1 MDAQTPH
8 NKNDPVESF
17 IARWQG
23 REGGQERANYV
34 SFLKEMCDALDLPQ
48 PDPAD
53 ATHERNDYVFERA
66 VTRHLDSGDSAGRID
81 LYRKG
86 SFVLEAK
93 QSRWKGGAKEIAGQ
107 YDLLSAEDEPQ
118 DRGKRGAARAWDV
131 LMLNAKRQAEEYA
144 RALPPSHGWPPFI
157 LVCDVGHCIEVY
169 ADFTGQGK
177 NYTQFPD
184 RQSFRIYL
192 EDLRKPEVRETLKR
206 IWEEPQAL
214 DPTKTAAKVTREI
227 AERLAAVSKAMEAK
241 KFPAEQVAQF
251 LMRCLFTMFASS
263 VKLLPENA
271 FIELLDDARQSPAAF
286 VPLLEELWHAMNE
299 GKFSTSIRKD
309 VLRFN
314 GNLFADAKAL
324 PLGREEI
331 GELYEAAQ
339 KDWHEVEP
347 AIFGTLLEQALD
359 PAERK
364 RLGAHYTP
372 RAYVERL
379 VLATIIEPLRE
390 DWTYVI
396 ASADNL
402 TRQAEALA
410 AQRDKKS
417 SDELFKAA
425 RQIVMDFHAK
435 LCATRI
441 LDPACGTGNFLYVA
455 LELMKKLEG
464 DVFEALES
472 LGGQDSI
479 EWMDHHSVDPHQFL
493 GLEIN
498 PRAAAIA
505 ELVLWIG
512 YLQQH
517 FKSKT
522 TTPPEPILRKFNNI
536 EVKNAVLMWE
546 GNPLPQIIDGKEFYP
561 NAKRPS
567 WPTAEFIVGNP
578 PFIGKG
584 AFMREA
590 LGHAQVEAL
599 WSAYPHMN
607 ESADFVMYWWDK
619 AGDLLTKTGTRLRR
633 FGLVTTNS
641 ISQVFNRRVMES
653 YLNAKQPIS
662 LVFAIPDHPWT
673 KATDDAAAVRI
684 AMTVA
689 EAGSNSGLL
698 RSVTSESALDTDTP
712 EVSFDDVFGKI
723 NSDLTVGVDIT
734 NTKALKSNEG
744 VSSNGMMLA
753 GAGFIVSKSQAEHL
767 GLGKRRGLEGHI
779 REYRNGRDLTT
790 HARHAMVIDMFGL
803 TPAKIRKDFPEV
815 YQHLV
820 DTVKP
825 ERDNNRRVSFRENW
839 WRFGE
844 PRKLLR
850 GFIEE
855 IPHYI
860 ATVETTKHRVFQF
873 LPVDIVPDHMLIAIG
888 LPDGF
893 FLGVLSSKI
902 HAIWAL
908 RAGGWLGVGNDP
920 RYSKSKV
927 FDPFPFPSPGDL
939 LKSKIRA
946 VAEEL
951 DAFRKERQKEHPL
964 LTMTQM
970 YNVLE
975 KLKANADLDDDD
987 ERIKKE
993 GLILILKELH
1003 EKLNALVFEAYGW
1016 PATLTDEQILEKLVA
1031 LNHERAAE
1039 EKRGHVRW
1047 LRPDYQIPRFG
1058 KDLDK
1063 MAAKE
1068 EGAQIA
1074 AELGLAEPAAR
1085 KASFPADAVSQTAAV
1100 FAALAATSGAVTVK
1114 DIAAGFRGSK
1124 NLEKYIGEV
1133 LASLTRL
1140 GHVTTRD
1147 GKTYSIR
1154 RAA

>member
-8 NKNDPVESF
+8 NKNDPVEVF

-34 SFLKEMCDALDLPQ
+34 SFLKELCEVLGLPQ

-66 VTRHLDSGDSAGRID
+66 VTRHLDDGDSAGRID

-93 QSRWKGGAKEIAGQ
+93 QSRWKGGNKEIKNQDDLFAAG
-107 YDLLSAEDEPQ
+107 DEPA

-144 RALPPSHGWPPFI
+144 RALPSSHGWPPFI

-192 EDLRKPEVRETLKR
+192 EDLRKPEVRETLTR
-206 IWEEPQAL
+206 IWKEPQAL

-241 KFPAEQVAQF
+241 KYPAEQVAQF

-271 FIELLDDARQSPAAF
+271 FTDLLDDARKSPVAF
-286 VPLLEELWHAMNE
+286 VPLLEELWKSMND
-299 GKFSTSIRKD
+299 GAFSTSIRKN

-314 GNLFADAKAL
+314 GNLFADARAL

-379 VLATIIEPLRE
+379 VIATIIEPLRE
-390 DWTYVI
+390 DWRNVQAAAETKR
-396 ASADNL
+396 AAGDKNGAADAVKAFHDTL
-402 TRQAEALA
+402 CETR
-410 AQRDKKS
+410 
-417 SDELFKAA
+417 
-425 RQIVMDFHAK
+425 V
-435 LCATRI
+435 
-441 LDPACGTGNFLYVA
+441 LDPACGTGNFLYVS
-455 LELMKKLEG
+455 LELMKRLEG
-464 DVFEALES
+464 EVLEALLD
-472 LGGQDSI
+472 LGGQEALRGLGAHTI
-479 EWMDHHSVDPHQFL
+479 DPHQFL

-512 YLQQH
+512 FLQWH
-517 FKSKT
+517 FRTKGGIPS
-522 TTPPEPILRKFNNI
+522 EPILHKFKNI
-536 EVKNAVLMWE
+536 EVKNAVLTWD
-546 GNPLPQIIDGKEFYP
+546 GYPAVQFVDGKEAYP
-561 NAKRPS
+561 NPKQPT
-567 WPTAEFIVGNP
+567 WPPVEFIVGNP
-578 PFIGKG
+578 PFLGKG
-584 AFMREA
+584 SVIRDA
-590 LGHAQVEAL
+590 LGEAQVKAL
-599 WSAYPHMN
+599 WAAHTNMN
-607 ESADFVMYWWDK
+607 ESADFVMYWWDH
-619 AGDLLTKTGTRLRR
+619 AAEYLTAKGSTLRR

-641 ISQVFNRRVMES
+641 ITQDFSRRVMKKRMD
-653 YLNAKQPIS
+653 AKVPIS
-662 LVFAIPDHPWT
+662 LVLAIPDHPWT
-673 KATDDAAAVRI
+673 KATPEAASVRI

-689 EAGSNSGLL
+689 TKGRQIGLL
-698 RSVTSESALDTDTP
+698 REVTHEDHLDTDQP
-712 EVSFDDVFGKI
+712 QIELDANEGNI
-723 NSDLTVGVDIT
+723 NPDLTIGANVT
-734 NTKALKSNEG
+734 ASTPLQSNLG
-744 VSSNGMMLA
+744 LSSNGMLLA
-753 GAGFIVSKSQAEHL
+753 GRGFVVTLQEAKHL
-767 GLGKRRGLEGHI
+767 GLGVRPKIENHI
-779 REYRNGRDLTT
+779 RPYMNGRELQHGWSGQHIIDL
-790 HARHAMVIDMFGL
+790 FGL
-803 TPAKIRKDFPEV
+803 DLETVRKDFPEL
-815 YQHLV
+815 YQHLLV
-820 DTVKP
+820 TVKK
-825 ERDNNRRVSFRENW
+825 ERDSVAARTPVKDAHDYAAKWWLFAKPRRDFRNAIERLD
-839 WRFGE
+839 RFIG
-844 PRKLLR
+844 
-850 GFIEE
+850 
-855 IPHYI
+855 
-860 ATVETTKHRVFQF
+860 TTETTKHRVFQF
-873 LPVDIVPDHMLIAIG
+873 IAGNFAHDHMVIG
-888 LPDGF
+888 FAFDDAYI
-893 FLGVLSSKI
+893 LGILSSCI
-902 HAIWAL
+902 HTKWAL
-908 RAGGWLGVGNDP
+908 RSGGWLGVGNDP

-927 FDPFPFPSPGDL
+927 FDPFPCPSPGDL
-939 LKSKIRA
+939 LKSQIRSA
-946 VAEEL
+946 AEEL
-951 DAFRKERQKEHPL
+951 DAFRKARQKEHPKMT
-964 LTMTQM
+964 LTHM

-975 KLKANADLDDDD
+975 KLKAKTDLDDDD
-987 ERIKKE
+987 ERIKNE

-1003 EKLNALVFEAYGW
+1003 EKLDALVFEAYGW
-1016 PATLTDEQILEKLVA
+1016 PSTLTDEQILEKLVA

-1058 KDLDK
+1058 KGLDK

-1074 AELGLAEPAAR
+1074 AELGLVEPAAR
-1085 KASFPADAVSQTAAV
+1085 KASFPTDAVSQTAAV
-1100 FAALAATSGAVTVK
+1100 FAALAASSGAVTVK
-1114 DIAAGFRGSK
+1114 DIAAGFRASK

-1140 GHVTTRD
+1140 GHVNSKD
-1147 GKTYSIR
+1147 GKTFELK